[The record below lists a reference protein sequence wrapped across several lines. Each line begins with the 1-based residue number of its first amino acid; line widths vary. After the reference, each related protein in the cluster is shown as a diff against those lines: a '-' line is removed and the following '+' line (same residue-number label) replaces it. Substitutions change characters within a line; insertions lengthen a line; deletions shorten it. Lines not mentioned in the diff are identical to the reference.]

1 MNNTIYDKIFKN
13 HIIKK
18 YNNLYI
24 LYIDKILLH
33 EVTSPQAFIAIKKK
47 LLWNKNSI
55 FSTSDHNV
63 STNFKYRF
71 FYNKNLK
78 QLKCLK
84 KNFKKF
90 FFKYY
95 DINHPKQGI
104 IHIISSESKILLPG
118 MIIICGDSHTTT
130 NGALSI
136 IANGVGTTDIEIGIS
151 TQCII
156 QKKLKNM
163 KIIINNFLNKN
174 ITSKDLILFIIKQ
187 ITSKGGT
194 GYAIEFKGDCINQ
207 LSISEKMTLCN
218 MSIEAGSKISII
230 SPDIKIVKFYKKKIK
245 DINKFINYLKLI
257 RSNKKSFYDKI
268 YYYDANSIR
277 PHITWGSNLDTIIE
291 LDDLIKTNNLKM
303 LKYMNLK
310 NNNYIH
316 RVKINKIFIGS
327 CTNSRFE
334 DLLICSKLL
343 LKINKKKHDN
353 VIAYVVPGSENIRI
367 KCEFYGIDKI
377 FIKYN
382 FIWKNSGCSM
392 CLAMNEDKLKP
403 GERCVSTSNRNFVG
417 RQGYRSMTHLSSPLF
432 AILSAIYGEF
442 INYNVYNKLTNDFNF

>member
-1 MNNTIYDKIFKN
+1 MNKTIYDKIFES
-13 HIIKK
+13 HVIKK

-33 EVTSPQAFIAIKKK
+33 EVTSPQAFMSIGKKI
-47 LLWNKNSI
+47 LWNKSSI

-63 STNFKYRF
+63 STNFKHRF

-95 DINHPKQGI
+95 DINSPKQGI
-104 IHIISSESKILLPG
+104 IHIIASESKILLPG
-118 MIIICGDSHTTT
+118 MIAICGDSHTTT
-130 NGALSI
+130 NGALSL
-136 IANGVGTTDIEIGIS
+136 IANGIGTTDIEIGIS

-163 KIIINNFLNKN
+163 KIVINNFLNKN
-174 ITSKDLILFIIKQ
+174 VTSKDLILFIIKK

-194 GYAIEFKGDCINQ
+194 GYSIEFKGDCIKS

-230 SPDIKIVKFYKKKIK
+230 SPDVKTINFYKKKIK
-245 DINKFINYLKLI
+245 NIKKFINYLKQI
-257 RSNKKSFYDKI
+257 KSNKKSFYDKTFYYNAKNI
-268 YYYDANSIR
+268 Y

-291 LDDLIKTNNLKM
+291 LDELVHSDNFKM

-310 NNNYIH
+310 SNNSLY
-316 RVKINKIFIGS
+316 KIKIDKVFIGS

-334 DLLICSKLL
+334 DLLVCSKLL
-343 LKINKKKHDN
+343 LKLNKKKHKN
-353 VIAYVVPGSENIRI
+353 VIAYVVSGSENIRL

-377 FIKYN
+377 FKKYD

-417 RQGYRSMTHLSSPLF
+417 RQGYKSITHLSSPIF
-432 AILSAIYGEF
+432 AVISAIYGEF
-442 INYNVYNKLTNDFNF
+442 INFKLYNLITNDFDF